1 MVRSVEPVSTIT
13 ISSQTGR
20 YESRQRFNNFSSF
33 LTIMQRLIEI
43 ITYSYLPN
51 GIYSKSFITV
61 SMTFLWEDC
70 QREVSQWRKVW
81 YTVFSLE

>member
-43 ITYSYLPN
+43 ITDSYLPN
-51 GIYSKSFITV
+51 GVYSKSFITV

>member
-1 MVRSVEPVSTIT
+1 
-13 ISSQTGR
+13 
-20 YESRQRFNNFSSF
+20 
-33 LTIMQRLIEI
+33 MQRLIEI

-51 GIYSKSFITV
+51 GVYSKSFITV

-70 QREVSQWRKVW
+70 QREVSQWGKVW